1 MKNLRVI
8 ILFLICLLF
17 TSSKPVEIIYH
28 NNEHKH
34 HNLVGVNE
42 DIVKYI
48 SIKEMLKIN
57 SKIESRGKYNIANK
71 YGYIGKYQI
80 GKLALLDINYDT
92 SWIQKVQESIYSV
105 KDSTSGYTNYYFD
118 LSLFPPSKQEE
129 AIIKL
134 IKRNEKVYLKKTIEK
149 YVGKTIDDVKI
160 TKAGILSASF
170 LGSFNVITFLDT
182 NGENNPT
189 DGFGHTVRDRLEM
202 FQNIELK

>member
-1 MKNLRVI
+1 MKKIRI
-8 ILFLICLLF
+8 MILFLICLLF
-17 TSSKPVEIIYH
+17 TSTKQVEILYH
-28 NNEHKH
+28 DNGNY
-34 HNLVGVNE
+34 NLVDVIE
-42 DIVKYI
+42 DDIVKFI

-57 SKIESRGKYNIANK
+57 SKLESRGKYNIANK

-80 GKLALLDINYDT
+80 GKLALLDIKYDT
-92 SWIQKVQESIYSV
+92 SWIQKLQESIYPV
-105 KDSTSGYTNYYFD
+105 KDSVSGHTNYYFD

-149 YVGKTIDDVKI
+149 YVGKTIDNVKI

-170 LGSFNVITFLDT
+170 LGSFNVITFLET
-182 NGENNPT
+182 NGKTNPS
-189 DGFGHTVRDRLEM
+189 DGFGHTIKDRLEM